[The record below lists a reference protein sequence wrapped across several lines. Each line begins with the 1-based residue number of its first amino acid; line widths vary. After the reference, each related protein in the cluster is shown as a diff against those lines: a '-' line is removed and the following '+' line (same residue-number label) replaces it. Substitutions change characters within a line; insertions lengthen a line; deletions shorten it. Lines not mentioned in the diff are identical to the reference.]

1 MSESHSGLDR
11 RMWMGLMLFAL
22 LLPISIVLVQ
32 PVAYA
37 VAVMAMIAWWKT
49 PKCERPPYTFGTVIL
64 VFLAVVV
71 VVSIFGIRPETSFKK
86 FNRFLVLALAWSIP
100 WMIHRFPD
108 SERSQRIG
116 RLVALFLVGIGLK
129 AAFDLVRVP
138 VLVSMGMPLFST
150 GSMRD
155 PQFYMAGVCFAAG
168 LILTRGWSLRYPPTW
183 AAILFSVAGLVIHFK
198 RGTWSATVAAL
209 AVMSLASRR
218 WRPLGLTALL
228 LVTLLMIPSIRERVG
243 QLEREFSPESGGRLL
258 LWTEIGPEL
267 IRSHPLGVG
276 WKAVKHEDFVA
287 VSDRVEPKLNHLHN
301 NFMQVTLELGWA
313 GLAVWIYWMGSILFV
328 CWTAHH
334 RNLVSDPVISGV
346 SLGALGAF
354 SGLMANG
361 LVEYNFGASEI
372 FMLMIFV
379 MGLAASVNV
388 PSSDRIPDGG
398 R

>member
-1 MSESHSGLDR
+1 
-11 RMWMGLMLFAL
+11 MGLMLFAL

-49 PKCERPPYTFGTVIL
+49 PNRDRPPYAFGTVIL

-71 VVSIFGIRPETSFKK
+71 VVSVFGIRPETSIKK
-86 FNRFLVLALAWSIP
+86 LNRFLVLALAWSIP
-100 WMIHRFPD
+100 WMIHRLPA
-108 SERSQRIG
+108 SERSHCMG
-116 RLVALFLVGIGLK
+116 RLVSFFLIGIGLK

-138 VLVSMGMPLFST
+138 VLVSMGMPLFVT

-183 AAILFSVAGLVIHFK
+183 AALLFSIAGLVIHFK
-198 RGTWSATVAAL
+198 RGTWAATIAAL

-218 WRPLGLTALL
+218 WRPLGATALL
-228 LVTLLMIPSIRERVG
+228 LVALLMIPSVRERVG
-243 QLEREFSPESGGRLL
+243 QLEREFRPESGGRLL

-267 IRSHPLGVG
+267 IRDHPLGVG

-301 NFMQVTLELGWA
+301 NILQITLELGWA
-313 GLAVWIYWMGSILFV
+313 GLAVWVYWMGSILVV
-328 CWTAHH
+328 CWMAHR
-334 RNLVSDPVISGV
+334 RNLVSDPVVSGV
-346 SLGALGAF
+346 ALGTLGAF

-372 FMLMIFV
+372 FMLMMFV
-379 MGLAASVNV
+379 MGVAAAVYVS
-388 PSSDRIPDGG
+388 SSDRIPDG
-398 R
+398 RS